1 MSADRA
7 GLSAEPIDAASL
19 AGDVPAECGAVV
31 TFEGRVR
38 NVNQGR
44 RVVRL
49 HYDAYP
55 EMADR
60 VFADILRRTRATH
73 PVTAVRV
80 LHRTGTLAVGDTA
93 VAIVVAAGHRS
104 EAFEAAR
111 FVLEAVKQ
119 DLPVWKREEYEDGS
133 ARWLG
138 EPAPGDGA
146 TEAGRTERGGAA

>member
-7 GLSAEPIDAASL
+7 GLSAGPIDAASL
-19 AGDVPAECGAVV
+19 ADGVPPECGAVV
-31 TFEGRVR
+31 AFEGRVR

-49 HYDAYP
+49 QYDAYP
-55 EMADR
+55 EMAER
-60 VFADILRRTRATH
+60 VFEDILRRTRETH
-73 PVTAVRV
+73 PVTAIRV

-93 VAIVVAAGHRS
+93 VAVVVAAGHRA

-111 FVLEAVKQ
+111 FVLEAVKK

-133 ARWLG
+133 SRWLDG
-138 EPAPGDGA
+138 PAPGGGA
-146 TEAGRTERGGAA
+146 DAGRTEGEGAA